1 MPHPPKPAKCL
12 LKLLASREKN
22 DAYIGDI
29 EEIFAER
36 AAYQGTRRA
45 HLWYWREAVK
55 AIPRFIAESI
65 RWRFVMFTNYFKIA
79 IRNIRKHKGYS
90 LINIVG
96 LAVGMACCVL
106 ILLWVF
112 DELSYDRFHEN
123 LDRLYRIVITSE
135 RGTFESSP
143 WALIPALK
151 RDYPEIVMG
160 SWYSPRTILMKVD
173 DRLYNETCGLV
184 DPEFLEMFTFP
195 FTQGDPQTAFANRH
209 SIVLTEKT
217 ADKYFGSENPIGKTI
232 QFNGS
237 VDLTVTGVMKNVPAN
252 SHMQFEC
259 LTHPSFLYGEERLK
273 TWSRDCPSYLM
284 LSAGADPEFVGEKIA
299 GALVRYYTDTN
310 TEYYIKLQPLKRIH
324 LTAFRGT
331 DPIVYVYLFSI
342 IAVIVLLIAC
352 INFTNLAMARSFKR
366 AREVGMRKVVG
377 ASRANII
384 RQFFGES
391 FLLSFIAI
399 LIGMLLVRLVL
410 PAFNNLAQKELSLDF
425 TNHPVLLVLLLS
437 ITLVT
442 GLTAGSY
449 PAFYLSSF
457 QPVSIMK
464 DLSGKG
470 TKSQLIKKV
479 LIVFQFSA
487 AIILIISTVM
497 IFRQMSFIQNRDLGF
512 DREQVVAVRT
522 NRAVRSKYDMIK
534 ERLIQNR
541 DISNVTAASS
551 IPLDIGNNNPVYWEG
566 RGPDQYETINFVC
579 VDYDYFETFGMT
591 MSQGRSF
598 SREFP
603 TDIGNYI
610 VNETAL
616 RMTGYEDPIGRMF
629 SMWEQEGEIIGVV
642 QDFHGTSLH
651 NEIRPIVF
659 LLYENLPYFYLF
671 AKIDSMKIPATIAFI
686 ESTIQQ
692 AAPDYVLDYFFLDE
706 YFNRQYWR
714 EMRLKEILKY
724 FTVIALFVSCLGMLG
739 LVSFMAEQR
748 TKEVAIRK
756 VLGARNANIVGILAR
771 EFLILVGIANLLA
784 WPVSYHFS
792 NKWLSGFAFH
802 TNVAWWIFV
811 LSGAAA
817 LVLAFCTVSFQS
829 LRAAVADPV
838 DSLRYE

>member
-1 MPHPPKPAKCL
+1 MDRPPRVPRFL
-12 LKLLASREKN
+12 LRLLSSLENN

-36 AAYQGTRRA
+36 AAYQGSNKALR
-45 HLWYWREAVK
+45 WYWQEAVK
-55 AIPRFIAESI
+55 AIPRFMADSI
-65 RWRFVMFTNYFKIA
+65 RWRIIMFRNYFKIA

-90 LINIVG
+90 MINIVG
-96 LAVGMACCVL
+96 LAVGMACCIL
-106 ILLWVF
+106 ILLWVS
-112 DELSYDRFHEN
+112 DELGYDRFHEN
-123 LDRLYRIVITSE
+123 LDRLHRIVISSE

-160 SWYSPRTILMKVD
+160 SWYSPRTILMKVE
-173 DRLYNETCGLV
+173 DRLYNETCALV
-184 DPEFLEMFTFP
+184 APEFLEMFTFP
-195 FTQGDPQTAFANRH
+195 FIQGDPGTAFDNRH

-217 ADKYFGSENPIGKTI
+217 AQKYFGNENPLGKTV

-252 SHMQFEC
+252 SHMQFDC
-259 LTHPSFLYGEERLK
+259 LTHPSFLYGESRLK
-273 TWSRDCPSYLM
+273 TWSRDCPSYVM
-284 LSAGADPEFVGEKIA
+284 LSSAADPEFVSEKIS
-299 GALVRYYTDTN
+299 GALIRYYKDTN
-310 TEYYIKLQPLKRIH
+310 TEYLISLQPIKKIH
-324 LTAFRGT
+324 LSAFRGT

-342 IAVIVLLIAC
+342 VAVIVLLIAC

-366 AREVGMRKVVG
+366 AKEVGMRKVVG

-391 FLLSFIAI
+391 FLLSSIAI
-399 LIGMLLVRLVL
+399 LISLLLVRLVL
-410 PAFNNLAQKELSLDF
+410 PAFNNLAQKDLALNF
-425 TNHPVLLVLLLS
+425 INHPILLVLLIS

-442 GLTAGSY
+442 GLIAGSY
-449 PAFYLSSF
+449 PALYLSSF

-464 DLSGKG
+464 NLTGKG
-470 TKSQLIKKV
+470 AKGQLIKKI

-487 AIILIISTVM
+487 AIILIISTIM

-512 DREQVVAVRT
+512 DREQIVAVRT
-522 NRAVRSKYDMIK
+522 NQAVRGKYEVIK
-534 ERLIQNR
+534 GRLLQNL

-566 RGPDQYETINFVC
+566 RGPEQYETINFVC
-579 VDYDYFETFGMT
+579 VDYDYFETFGIT
-591 MSQGRSF
+591 MSHGRSF

-603 TDIGNYI
+603 TDTGNYI
-610 VNETAL
+610 INETAL
-616 RMTGYEDPIGRMF
+616 EMTGYEDPIGRMF

-642 QDFHGTSLH
+642 KDFHGTSLH

-659 LLYENLPYFYLF
+659 LLYKNLPYFYMF
-671 AKIDSMKIPATIAFI
+671 AKIDSMKIPATIGFI
-686 ESTIQQ
+686 ETTIKQ

-706 YFNRQYWR
+706 YFNTQYWR
-714 EMRLKEILKY
+714 EIRLKEILKY
-724 FTVIALFVSCLGMLG
+724 FTMLAVFVSCLGMLG

-756 VLGARNANIVGILAR
+756 VLGARNANIVGILSR

-784 WPVSYHFS
+784 WPVSYHFL
-792 NKWLSGFAFH
+792 NKWIRGFAFH
-802 TNVAWWIFV
+802 TNIGWWIFV

-817 LVLAFCTVSFQS
+817 LIIAFCTVSFRS